1 MKIIKNEYGAKAELK
16 RKFYKAFC
24 FITRKKLIIDVT
36 GTILTPGNEGH
47 GCRGK
52 RAARPTPSEF
62 YEHNRRAVQIAKTG
76 FPKNAGY
83 MPQSRRRQHLRRPTH
98 ERMA

>member
-1 MKIIKNEYGAKAELK
+1 MKIIKNEYGTKAELK

-24 FITRKKLIIDVT
+24 FLFRKKLIIDIT

-52 RAARPTPSEF
+52 RAA
-62 YEHNRRAVQIAKTG
+62 
-76 FPKNAGY
+76 
-83 MPQSRRRQHLRRPTH
+83 
-98 ERMA
+98 

>member
-1 MKIIKNEYGAKAELK
+1 MECFILKIIKNEYGAKADLK

-52 RAARPTPSEF
+52 RAA
-62 YEHNRRAVQIAKTG
+62 
-76 FPKNAGY
+76 
-83 MPQSRRRQHLRRPTH
+83 
-98 ERMA
+98 

>member
-47 GCRGK
+47 GCRASVPLDLP
-52 RAARPTPSEF
+52 RASFTNITAEPCR
-62 YEHNRRAVQIAKTG
+62 
-76 FPKNAGY
+76 
-83 MPQSRRRQHLRRPTH
+83 
-98 ERMA
+98 

>member
-36 GTILTPGNEGH
+36 GTILTPGNEGR
-47 GCRGK
+47 GCRGNG
-52 RAARPTPSEF
+52 
-62 YEHNRRAVQIAKTG
+62 EH
-76 FPKNAGY
+76 
-83 MPQSRRRQHLRRPTH
+83 
-98 ERMA
+98 